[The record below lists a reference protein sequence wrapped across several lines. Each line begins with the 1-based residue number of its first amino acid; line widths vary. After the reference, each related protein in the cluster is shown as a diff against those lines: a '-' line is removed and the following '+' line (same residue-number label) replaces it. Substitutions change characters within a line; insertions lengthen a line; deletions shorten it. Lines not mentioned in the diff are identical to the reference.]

1 MAEDARLL
9 SGVTVLRAVIEAQSF
24 ARAAA
29 ALGLSP
35 SAVSRSV
42 ARLEQRLGARLL
54 QRTTRCVRITEEGR
68 RFYDSVAPHLAGIEA
83 AIADVGEAAEVVRG
97 RLRVNMDPF
106 LARAVLAEHLPAFLE
121 AHPALSLELIMRD
134 SVGDLVADGFDLA
147 LRFSEPPAGAFVARK
162 LLDVQVLTVAS
173 PSYLERH
180 GPPRYPDDLADHLC
194 IQLYDPARNLPFEW
208 EFRRGRDVVAHR
220 PKSRLMVS
228 DVGAMLAAC
237 RRGGGIAQVLALSGR
252 PLVESGALVQLLPDW
267 AEEIFPLYAVFPT
280 RRQQPAK
287 VRVFVDFC
295 RAQLRR
301 QAWMESPDLSV
312 RAQTLTSSG

>member
-29 ALGLSP
+29 MLGLSP

-42 ARLEQRLGARLL
+42 ARLEQRLGTRLL

-68 RFYDSVAPHLAGIEA
+68 RFYESIAPHLAGIEA
-83 AIADVGEAAEVVRG
+83 AIEDVGEAAGAVRG

-106 LARAVLAEHLPAFLE
+106 LARAVLAEHLPSFLD
-121 AHPALSLELIMRD
+121 AHPDLSLELIMRD

-147 LRFSEPPAGAFVARK
+147 LRFSEPPVGSFVARK

-173 PSYLERH
+173 PAYVERH
-180 GPPRYPDDLADHLC
+180 GRPRHPDDLAGHRC
-194 IQLYDPARNLPFEW
+194 ILLYDPARDLPFEW
-208 EFRRGRDVVAHR
+208 EFRRGREIVPHR
-220 PKSRLMVS
+220 PSSRLMVS

-237 RRGGGIAQVLALSGR
+237 RQGGGIAQVLALSGR
-252 PLVESGALVQLLPDW
+252 HLVESGALVQLLADW
-267 AEEIFPLYAVFPT
+267 AEEMFPLYAVFPT

-295 RAQLRR
+295 QALLRN
-301 QAWMESPDLSV
+301 QSWMEPTDLSV
-312 RAQTLTSSG
+312 RQ

>member
-83 AIADVGEAAEVVRG
+83 AIADVGEAAEAVRG

-121 AHPALSLELIMRD
+121 SHPDLSVELIMRD

-173 PSYLERH
+173 PLYLERH
-180 GPPRYPDDLADHLC
+180 GCPGHPADLADHLC
-194 IQLYDPARNLPFEW
+194 IQLYDPARDAPFEW
-208 EFRRGRDVVAHR
+208 EFRRGRHVVAHQ

-267 AEEIFPLYAVFPT
+267 AEEMFPLYAVFPT

-295 RAQLRR
+295 RALLRG
-301 QAWMESPDLSV
+301 QGWMEPADVTVLG
-312 RAQTLTSSG
+312 TKDG

>member
-1 MAEDARLL
+1 MTEDARLL

-29 ALGLSP
+29 MLGLSP

-54 QRTTRCVRITEEGR
+54 QRTTRCVRVTEEGL
-68 RFYDSVAPHLAGIEA
+68 RFYQSVAPHLAGIEA
-83 AIADVGEAAEVVRG
+83 AMVDIGEAAGAVRG

-106 LARAVLAEHLPAFLE
+106 LSRAVLAEQLPAFLE
-121 AHPALSLELIMRD
+121 AYPELSLELLMRD

-147 LRFSEPPAGAFVARK
+147 LRFSEPPVGAFVARK
-162 LLDVQVLTVAS
+162 LVDVQVLTVAA
-173 PSYLERH
+173 PAYLERH
-180 GPPRYPDDLADHLC
+180 GRPEHPDDLSDHLC
-194 IQLYDPARNLPFEW
+194 IQLYDPARDLPFEW
-208 EFRRGRDVVAHR
+208 EFRRGREIVPHR
-220 PKSRLMVS
+220 PRSRLMVS

-237 RRGGGIAQVLALSGR
+237 CRGGGIAQVLALSGR
-252 PLVESGALVQLLPDW
+252 HLVESGTLVQLLPDW
-267 AEEIFPLYAVFPT
+267 AEEMFPLYAVFPT

-295 RAQLRR
+295 RTLLRGR
-301 QAWMESPDLSV
+301 AWMEARDLAV
-312 RAQTLTSSG
+312 PA

>member
-1 MAEDARLL
+1 VAEDARLL

-42 ARLEQRLGARLL
+42 ARLEERLGARLL
-54 QRTTRCVRITEEGR
+54 QRTTRCVRMTEEGR
-68 RFYDSVAPHLAGIEA
+68 RFYQSVAPHLAGIETAIVEIGQA
-83 AIADVGEAAEVVRG
+83 AGAVRG

-106 LARAVLAEHLPAFLE
+106 LSRAVLAERLPAFLDAYPE
-121 AHPALSLELIMRD
+121 LSLELIMRD

-147 LRFSEPPAGAFVARK
+147 LRFSEPPAGSFVARK

-173 PSYLERH
+173 PAYVEQH
-180 GPPRYPDDLADHLC
+180 GLPKHPDDLADHSC
-194 IQLYDPARNLPFEW
+194 ILLYDPAQDLPFEW
-208 EFRRGRDVVAHR
+208 EFRRGAEVIPHQPR
-220 PKSRLMVS
+220 SRLLVS

-237 RRGGGIAQVLALSGR
+237 RNGGGVAQILALSAR
-252 PLVESGALVQLLPDW
+252 HLVESGALIQLLPDW
-267 AEEIFPLYAVFPT
+267 AEEMFPLYAVFPT

-287 VRVFVDFC
+287 VRAFTDFC
-295 RAQLRR
+295 QALLRNE
-301 QAWMESPDLSV
+301 AWKEAADLTVGAPAEKS
-312 RAQTLTSSG
+312 